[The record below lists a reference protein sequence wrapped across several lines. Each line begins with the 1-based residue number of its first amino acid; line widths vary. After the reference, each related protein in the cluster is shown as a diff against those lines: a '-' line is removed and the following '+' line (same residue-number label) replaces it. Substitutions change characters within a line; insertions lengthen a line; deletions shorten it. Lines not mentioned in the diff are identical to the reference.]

1 MIDISQFSKD
11 LKELA
16 ETNVNKT
23 LSDNIQPA
31 IEKTEPDDTHY
42 TRKDL
47 REWLSVYETLIGEE
61 YRPIS
66 RQTIFNDASGL
77 LGREYLQHLKT
88 RNLEEAVA
96 CISGSANY
104 RN

>member
-1 MIDISQFSKD
+1 MDIFIYLKFSY
-11 LKELA
+11 
-16 ETNVNKT
+16 N
-23 LSDNIQPA
+23 P
-31 IEKTEPDDTHY
+31 
-42 TRKDL
+42 DL

-66 RQTIFNDASGL
+66 WQTIFNDASGL

-96 CISGSANY
+96 CRYLVYYNSPMLHSNRGL
-104 RN
+104 R